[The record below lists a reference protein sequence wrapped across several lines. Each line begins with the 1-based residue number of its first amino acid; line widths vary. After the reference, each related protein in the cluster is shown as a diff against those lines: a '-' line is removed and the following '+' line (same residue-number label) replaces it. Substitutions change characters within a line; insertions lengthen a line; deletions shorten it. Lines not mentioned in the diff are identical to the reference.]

1 MSSISSVRPTT
12 SMIPTESSFERTG
25 SSRSV
30 SAMPAEPVDTF
41 VRTSSDPW
49 TNTPITD
56 AMIANIESP
65 AKPVSEKIALALL
78 TPIIVPITVALDVV
92 LSPFIKMGQVSD
104 WVKSKFS

>member
-12 SMIPTESSFERTG
+12 PMIPATSSFERTG
-25 SSRSV
+25 SSRNV
-30 SAMPAEPVDTF
+30 PANTAEAIDMF

-56 AMIANIESP
+56 AIIANIESP
-65 AKPVSEKIALALL
+65 AKPGSERIALALL
-78 TPIIVPITVALDVV
+78 TPILVPITVALDVV
-92 LSPFIKMGQVSD
+92 LWPFIKMGQVSN